1 LVLAPDSHTRITG
14 SIEKA
19 RTLTIAEV
27 ELNYVVE
34 DSKKK
39 KGDLFLSEIL
49 MFLMVSFIG

>member
-1 LVLAPDSHTRITG
+1 LVLAPDNQTRITG

-19 RTLTIAEV
+19 RTLTITEV
-27 ELNYVVE
+27 EVNYVVD

-39 KGDLFLSEIL
+39 KGDLFLSAIL